1 MRVQYWRLTVATAA
15 LVLQFSSVA
24 QAEQGSVKAES
35 SGIAVGGNVSG
46 SILTIGIPSEQLE
59 HLVATRTK
67 ELTERSEEQK
77 KLIDRLEKDL
87 DLNERQISA
96 ALEIVGERNITPERL
111 ADKLVEVAQ
120 RFKALQEQ
128 IASTQPGDDT
138 QIVALKAD
146 AQKAIHAGD
155 LSKADALLAKIET
168 RQRQALDR
176 LAVDQ
181 PRGYAKAAR
190 PPWPVRRGTCRSRKR
205 PAA

>member
-96 ALEIVGERNITPERL
+96 ALEIVGERNITPTPVIE
-111 ADKLVEVAQ
+111 A
-120 RFKALQEQ
+120 
-128 IASTQPGDDT
+128 
-138 QIVALKAD
+138 
-146 AQKAIHAGD
+146 AIHLHGSVGID
-155 LSKADALLAKIET
+155 LRDYGIRVVGT
-168 RQRQALDR
+168 R
-176 LAVDQ
+176 VD
-181 PRGYAKAAR
+181 AAR
-190 PPWPVRRGTCRSRKR
+190 VSRYCILR
-205 PAA
+205 CSHS